1 MADPRLKGSE
11 SILMRARFVRSSPAL
26 LLVVASILMSV
37 RALVPSVVQAAR
49 ENHNPLWQRTAT
61 PGPTSTTG
69 GVTPGPTSTTGS
81 VTPGPTSTTGSVT
94 PGPTSTTGSV
104 TPGPTTAP
112 PLLSITGTNTT
123 TCACISTGQAV
134 TLTLTLTNNSSQNTP
149 ADTTLV
155 VNLPQGISS
164 LVVSSSFGT
173 SYTPTMEGFMLPV
186 ALAAGHNGQV
196 TIAFNVGAVQTG
208 TLDVTASVSEV
219 GGSGEVLS
227 NVFFTRIPLAPGT
240 SPTPGP
246 TLTPTASAS
255 SGSMTP
261 TPTPSESGG

>member
-11 SILMRARFVRSSPAL
+11 RNLMRARFVRSSPAL

-37 RALVPSVVQAAR
+37 RALVPSVVQASR
-49 ENHNPLWQRTAT
+49 ENHNPLWQRTA
-61 PGPTSTTG
+61 
-69 GVTPGPTSTTGS
+69 TPGPTSTTGS

-134 TLTLTLTNNSSQNTP
+134 TLTLTLTNNMSQNTP

-155 VNLPQGISS
+155 VYL
-164 LVVSSSFGT
+164 
-173 SYTPTMEGFMLPV
+173 
-186 ALAAGHNGQV
+186 
-196 TIAFNVGAVQTG
+196 
-208 TLDVTASVSEV
+208 
-219 GGSGEVLS
+219 
-227 NVFFTRIPLAPGT
+227 
-240 SPTPGP
+240 
-246 TLTPTASAS
+246 
-255 SGSMTP
+255 
-261 TPTPSESGG
+261 

>member
-11 SILMRARFVRSSPAL
+11 RILMRGRFVRSSPAL

-37 RALVPSVVQAAR
+37 RALVPSVVQASR
-49 ENHNPLWQRTAT
+49 ENHNPLWQRTA
-61 PGPTSTTG
+61 
-69 GVTPGPTSTTGS
+69 
-81 VTPGPTSTTGSVT
+81 TPGPTSTTGSVT

-134 TLTLTLTNNSSQNTP
+134 TLTLTLTDNSSQNTP

-261 TPTPSESGG
+261 TASASGGSMT